1 MHTIGI
7 VAGSFDPI
15 TKGHEWL
22 IQEAARLVDE
32 LHVVIGVNHTK
43 QYMFDDATRRALVE
57 SSVKNMRLVG
67 IPIRVHFLS
76 NELLIQFAVKNN
88 ATHLIRGIRDTND
101 FNYETQMAS
110 VNRKIAPEVKTVY
123 MVPPP
128 QLSEVSSSTVK
139 SLLGVQ
145 GWQDIVK
152 GYVSPAV
159 LKAFEKKLSSFESD
173 NDKKQN

>member
-32 LHVVIGVNHTK
+32 LHVVIGVNSAK
-43 QYMFDDATRRALVE
+43 KYMFDDKTRRELVE
-57 SSVKNMRLVG
+57 SSVAHMKLTEKA
-67 IPIRVHFLS
+67 IQVHFLS
-76 NELLIQFAVKNN
+76 NELLIQFAVRNN

-110 VNRKIAPEVKTVY
+110 VNRKIAPEVKTIY

-139 SLLGVQ
+139 SLVGVE
-145 GWQDIVK
+145 GWKDIVK

-159 LKAFEKKLSSFESD
+159 LKAF
-173 NDKKQN
+173 DKQLAKSAGNENKEG